1 MKGTIL
7 DFLKLAAEKPE
18 VAKEL
23 AELAAKHGIEFSDE
37 VRDEE
42 LESVAGGL
50 ETMETVPGSL
60 DMESLEGQVL
70 TQAEDTQMTQFGTQ
84 QKQEQFSR
92 DYTMLANIL
101 KSYQEA
107 SQSIVNNL
115 RG

>member
-50 ETMETVPGSL
+50 EAVAASADLGSL
-60 DMESLEGQVL
+60 DEQVM
-70 TQAEDTQMTQFGTQ
+70 TQADVTQLSQMDLQ
-84 QKQEQFSR
+84 QKQEQMSLA
-92 DYTMLANIL
+92 YQTCANIL
-101 KSYQEA
+101 KSWQDTTQA
-107 SQSIVNNL
+107 IINNM